1 MHLAFSVWH
10 IYFLYLMTGDPP
22 NNPGKCLPP
31 ISQPMHIFFPVSGLT
46 HGTWKF
52 LGQEHMLQAT
62 SATYATAVVTHCARD
77 WIGNAKRQE
86 GPLTH
91 CPTVG
96 TLIFFFFW
104 LCLCHVEPQQ
114 WQRWITNPMSH
125 QGTPPLHIWPKIL
138 YNESSGA
145 TNSHRDAK
153 PPKNIL
159 RHLNAEAP
167 YKALNQSGDLG
178 LFKDQDKE
186 SSPTVNL
193 T

>member
-1 MHLAFSVWH
+1 MPTSYLPAHAHLFSCFWPHPWH
-10 IYFLYLMTGDPP
+10 MEVPGPGTHVASHICNLCHSCG
-22 NNPGKCLPP
+22 NPLCQGLNRQCQETRRIINPL
-31 ISQPMHIFFPVSGLT
+31 SHSGNSN
-46 HGTWKF
+46 F
-52 LGQEHMLQAT
+52 
-62 SATYATAVVTHCARD
+62 
-77 WIGNAKRQE
+77 
-86 GPLTH
+86 
-91 CPTVG
+91 
-96 TLIFFFFW
+96 FFFFW

-167 YKALNQSGDLG
+167 CKALNQFGDLG